1 MKVYHDS
8 MGSQLPVATALLCL
22 MSCVSSLEIDKTDGG
37 YKDLLISINKDVP
50 YNESIV
56 ENIKSLLRSSSE
68 FLHRA
73 TNGRVYIKR
82 VTIDFPNTWPQRN
95 VSRRVSS
102 SSFEKSDVRVK
113 VPGSLAENR
122 PFTRQMR
129 PCGKPGDYIQLTPTF
144 LSELHASTMKT
155 FKNPAYV
162 FVHEWAHYRYG
173 VFDEYGSQDDN
184 QYPLTYCEGR
194 AVKLNSCSEKIR
206 FIPRQVSGGRCKF
219 NPKTCKFPKDC
230 LIEFLQSPED
240 PVESSIMFMPYITNV
255 SQFCD
260 SDNGTRRH
268 NRLAPNKQ
276 NAICRG
282 KSTWEVIS
290 ENEDFKNLPR
300 PDMSKSIEVSFEE
313 TQQREHLAQRVVL
326 VLDVSQSMD
335 DYDRMTFLKEAATR
349 YIQDIADG
357 SKRLAIITFSNDAAV
372 RHTLMPVNV
381 NTRQSFLNTVKQL
394 RTVGATCIGCGLLRA
409 LEVLRTPDETPE
421 GGIIVLM
428 SDGTENRAPYLNDV
442 MPQLTAAKVEIS
454 TLALGSKADDKLEKL
469 ATATRGKAFFFQ
481 DLQGDTA
488 LRMETAFVEATVAQ
502 TGADKDYV
510 TLTDV
515 EKAFTGKLEE
525 KFVLEPSLG
534 NNTVVAVERVS
545 REVANMTVTLIDPSG
560 KECHK
565 CAVHGDAGTKKIV
578 VPSPAQS
585 GEWTL
590 RVHSSGSRKMAVNVR
605 IKSQGRDPKDEPIRV
620 TCQMG
625 SLEVGK
631 PDEAIIYA
639 DVSKGANVVLDATVV
654 AEVTGPNPPHKSTV
668 PLHDDGHDPDIG
680 ANDGTYSGYFVQFT
694 GKGRY
699 TVAAHVSSDHRARLS
714 VPKIVSGSFFSTPVF
729 TLESDTS
736 GRNAEPDYEYSIDD
750 FEVDDSTEEEANQ
763 TSAGAEPVGAFQRV
777 ASGGS
782 FRVTEHIVQSQVPP
796 GTIGDLTVVEPR
808 PGANDTLQWQLV
820 WTWPGAHLTSGND
833 VGYEVFLPAANDALS
848 LRFELLPQWLKRL
861 GYTTHMVGKWHLGYK
876 SLEHTPTWRGFD
888 TFFGYYNEDV
898 HYFNHTNEY
907 NGHCGL
913 DFWRNVGHSTQAAT
927 DLNGTYSTN
936 AFTDEAKRIIAE
948 HDVRKPLFL
957 YMSHEAGHTAC
968 SYCTA
973 EAPKEN
979 VDHFTYIANYNRTV
993 LAGAYE
999 VMDRSVGELLA
1010 ALQSRGMLA
1019 DSLVVFTSDNGGA
1032 PLASSAFEYTNAGS
1046 NWPLRGVKQEVWE
1059 GGVRTPAV
1067 LWSGRLSGSLP
1078 RAPSQQVV
1086 HISDWAPTL
1095 YAAAGGDP
1103 KDLGDVD
1110 GRNLWDVLST
1120 GRGKGRE
1127 EVLLEIEG
1135 KLGMTALISGSC
1147 VIGSSTSWPHTG
1159 KPFHLDRAASKPT
1172 SVATRSITAASGRP
1186 GYA

>member
-820 WTWPGAHLTSGND
+820 WTWPGAHLTSGNASAVEIRVSEDYAKLDSDFEQQEQITMAD
-833 VGYEVFLPAANDALS
+833 VVEGSLDFLPAGTKHVVTLAFSPKWATPRPDGSFEWKAFLAARVTNSDGLKSKTSNIVQVLYVPPSVTTTVATTTTDA
-848 LRFELLPQWLKRL
+848 
-861 GYTTHMVGKWHLGYK
+861 TTTAATTTEVTTTGVTT
-876 SLEHTPTWRGFD
+876 EATTPEVTTTEVTPT
-888 TFFGYYNEDV
+888 E
-898 HYFNHTNEY
+898 
-907 NGHCGL
+907 
-913 DFWRNVGHSTQAAT
+913 AAT
-927 DLNGTYSTN
+927 TEIGTTTER
-936 AFTDEAKRIIAE
+936 ATTTRVAE
-948 HDVRKPLFL
+948 ERTRKSRGLPPPWVWALIGGV
-957 YMSHEAGHTAC
+957 AAVIVV
-968 SYCTA
+968 A
-973 EAPKEN
+973 
-979 VDHFTYIANYNRTV
+979 TV
-993 LAGAYE
+993 LG
-999 VMDRSVGELLA
+999 VR
-1010 ALQSRGMLA
+1010 
-1019 DSLVVFTSDNGGA
+1019 
-1032 PLASSAFEYTNAGS
+1032 
-1046 NWPLRGVKQEVWE
+1046 LRGSIKRRRMC
-1059 GGVRTPAV
+1059 GFP
-1067 LWSGRLSGSLP
+1067 
-1078 RAPSQQVV
+1078 
-1086 HISDWAPTL
+1086 
-1095 YAAAGGDP
+1095 
-1103 KDLGDVD
+1103 
-1110 GRNLWDVLST
+1110 T
-1120 GRGKGRE
+1120 GRPRTDQRVCASDSALT
-1127 EVLLEIEG
+1127 VL
-1135 KLGMTALISGSC
+1135 
-1147 VIGSSTSWPHTG
+1147 
-1159 KPFHLDRAASKPT
+1159 
-1172 SVATRSITAASGRP
+1172 
-1186 GYA
+1186 